1 MAGEGGGG
9 NQQTDEDTICENE
22 DDGNPP
28 DVMHRN
34 YDRFMEDTG
43 PGVHFLSA
51 TKHVPG
57 CRRRAQTRL
66 GISRL
71 PFIEPNGNT
80 REDFYEAKLVQ
91 SLAWYCPEH
100 PRTVVGEDGR
110 EKVEWTFQWDA
121 PGDEDMD
128 GAHVESE
135 VLSLGKESVSFEMV
149 CNRLETKFCSAEL
162 DKICRCCAQ
171 EVPKAPCDACRYATG
186 WHLCQNENNVRH
198 FLWRKGSLHA
208 GSLDVQRV
216 LFNLHRKLVPTAVL
230 EEKAK
235 AYAEKGLISADM
247 AKRMLTCIQQERN
260 HEILLNDGVGGDG
273 RDAAVLDPAS
283 AFSTRLSPA
292 QMAELLAKRE
302 AMMQDGAKGGE
313 GGVTDQWTITG

>member
-1 MAGEGGGG
+1 M
-9 NQQTDEDTICENE
+9 QTRKWHPIPLKDIAKRSF
-22 DDGNPP
+22 
-28 DVMHRN
+28 VI
-34 YDRFMEDTG
+34 F
-43 PGVHFLSA
+43 FSA

-57 CRRRAQTRL
+57 CRRWAQTRL

-71 PFIEPNGNT
+71 PFIEPIGNT

-91 SLAWYCPEH
+91 SLAWYCPEQ

-230 EEKAK
+230 EEKQ
-235 AYAEKGLISADM
+235 
-247 AKRMLTCIQQERN
+247 R
-260 HEILLNDGVGGDG
+260 H
-273 RDAAVLDPAS
+273 
-283 AFSTRLSPA
+283 TRK
-292 QMAELLAKRE
+292 Q
-302 AMMQDGAKGGE
+302 
-313 GGVTDQWTITG
+313 V

>member
-9 NQQTDEDTICENE
+9 NQQTDEDTIFEN
-22 DDGNPP
+22 DYDGIPP

-34 YDRFMEDTG
+34 YDRSMEDTG

-51 TKHVPG
+51 TKHVLG

-71 PFIEPNGNT
+71 PFIEPIGNK
-80 REDFYEAKLVQ
+80 REEFYEAKLVQ

-100 PRTVVGEDGR
+100 PRTVVGEDGL

-121 PGDEDMD
+121 PCDEDMD
-128 GAHVESE
+128 GAHLESE

-171 EVPKAPCDACRYATG
+171 EVPKAPCDAC
-186 WHLCQNENNVRH
+186 
-198 FLWRKGSLHA
+198 
-208 GSLDVQRV
+208 
-216 LFNLHRKLVPTAVL
+216 
-230 EEKAK
+230 
-235 AYAEKGLISADM
+235 
-247 AKRMLTCIQQERN
+247 
-260 HEILLNDGVGGDG
+260 
-273 RDAAVLDPAS
+273 
-283 AFSTRLSPA
+283 
-292 QMAELLAKRE
+292 
-302 AMMQDGAKGGE
+302 
-313 GGVTDQWTITG
+313 